1 MASIDGVDLSVQDVR
16 FAAGAA
22 FYLSALALEDAAIT
36 VADGALVSL
45 SAGHAIA
52 VIGLPSV
59 PIGDV
64 RKLLVKAHEA
74 AQCALDVVTVTPS
87 AQGLTIPNGHQEHLL
102 WWRRR
107 KRTTLRYTTRV
118 ASTSSMSANGVVLR
132 ADGTVVPQPVPPPPT
147 WHPTLRYFRLAQ
159 TTDDLYNAYRNMYL
173 AFEAIMSDK
182 IAPRQV
188 GEKEGVW
195 LARALGILDQTLPL
209 ARYVKPG
216 AANPSK
222 TFIKDQ
228 YKAHGCALFHA
239 KSGENPLLPGSLAER
254 TQVGRAR
261 C

>member
-1 MASIDGVDLSVQDVR
+1 VR

-147 WHPTLRYFRLAQ
+147 LRYFRLAQ

-254 TQVGRAR
+254 TQVGRAL